1 MKKLLIISFDLIRKG
16 ESKTSLAIGS
26 INSYLKSDERYGVD
40 FTFENLSL
48 NMFNLS
54 KDSKVKDFREK
65 LLAYNF
71 KEIDYIAISAY
82 VWNEFLLN
90 DLIKYLRKEFDFIGS
105 IILGGY
111 QISYSSNPEQEYTDV
126 QYFISGHAEKALL
139 DIVTG
144 KEKKSKIQGIVD
156 FKKIQSPYLTGEIST
171 SYKQEKVRLETK
183 RGCPYRC
190 SFCAHRD
197 LTFNKIYKHD
207 LDKVFQ
213 EISLF
218 KEKEVRK
225 INIIDPI
232 FNAGNDYLAVMG
244 EMNRVNLSS
253 LVSVQARFETIQGNK
268 GDKFLDLCEKL
279 NFNLEF
285 GLQTAIEEESVIINR
300 KNNPDKIRKV
310 MKKLKE
316 RQINYEIS
324 LIYGLPLQT
333 VSSFEA
339 SIDFSINHGCKGLT
353 AFPLMLLK
361 GTELY
366 QQKEKFSLIE
376 QKIGDYNIP
385 VVTQS
390 NTYSKKDW
398 YTMKSIAE
406 NLQINERIL

>member
-1 MKKLLIISFDLIRKG
+1 MKKILIISFDLIRKG

-26 INSYLKSDERYGVD
+26 INSYLKSDERYGIE
-40 FTFENLSL
+40 FELENLSL

-54 KDSKVKDFREK
+54 KNSKVKDFHEE
-65 LLAYNF
+65 LSVYDF
-71 KEIDYIAISAY
+71 KEINYVAISAY

-90 DLIKYLRKEFDFIGS
+90 DLIKYLRKEFGFVGNV
-105 IILGGY
+105 ILGGY
-111 QISYSSNPEQEYTDV
+111 QISYSSNPEKEYPDA

-144 KEKKSKIQGIVD
+144 IEKNSKIQGIVD
-156 FKKIQSPYLTGEIST
+156 FRKIRSPYLSGEVTT

-207 LDKVFQ
+207 LDKVFE
-213 EISLF
+213 EIAFF
-218 KEKEVRK
+218 KEKEVEK

-232 FNAGNDYLAVMG
+232 FNAGNDYLTVME

-253 LVSVQARFETIQGNK
+253 LISVQARFETIQGEK

-285 GLQTAIEEESVIINR
+285 GLQTAIEEESMIINR
-300 KNNPDKIRKV
+300 KNNPDKIKRV

-316 RQINYEIS
+316 RQIDYEIS

-333 VSSFEA
+333 VSSFRE
-339 SIDFSINHGCKGLT
+339 SIDFSLNHGCKDLT

-390 NTYSKKDW
+390 NTYSEKDW
-398 YTMKSIAE
+398 YEMKAIAE
-406 NLQINERIL
+406 NLHVNERIL